1 MVKKIFIL
9 LLAIVGIGFM
19 LSCSDYLNSEKYFKD
34 RLTLEKT
41 FESKDHVEEWLAY
54 TYSFLKGE
62 NEEVTT
68 KNPGTNPFCF
78 ADDMYFGDRDK
89 TIDATKNEL
98 SYNMFKLGEY
108 DENLSLIHI

>member
-54 TYSFLKGE
+54 TYSLIPQHYYKIFFLS
-62 NEEVTT
+62 T
-68 KNPGTNPFCF
+68 
-78 ADDMYFGDRDK
+78 
-89 TIDATKNEL
+89 
-98 SYNMFKLGEY
+98 
-108 DENLSLIHI
+108 